1 MSLIATTETRTGRV
15 CTRRISRSFRAQDF
29 ALCRGILAEALHF
42 QSTIEEGSLMGAT
55 KIILS
60 DEVSLIVSSD
70 LKKLQQDMYDAMGN
84 GGWLVIQPEEGP
96 RVSVNPRQVLY
107 MVEVTEAEAGTNG
120 DAPKVRARRQRQPA

>member
-1 MSLIATTETRTGRV
+1 
-15 CTRRISRSFRAQDF
+15 
-29 ALCRGILAEALHF
+29 
-42 QSTIEEGSLMGAT
+42 MGAT

-120 DAPKVRARRQRQPA
+120 DAPKARARRQRQPA